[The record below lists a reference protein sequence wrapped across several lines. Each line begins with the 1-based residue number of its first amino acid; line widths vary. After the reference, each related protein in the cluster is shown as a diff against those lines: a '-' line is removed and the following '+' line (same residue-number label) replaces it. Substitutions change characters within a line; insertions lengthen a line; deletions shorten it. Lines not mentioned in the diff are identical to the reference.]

1 MHRCLENPAFF
12 ETLPFT
18 NDLLADAVKKN
29 PLKQIFSTQA
39 GKEKR
44 GYPPPQSVGEKWVF
58 SVAIDDGA
66 HCHGECKRWI
76 SSFAAPSLA
85 CLFVVWLP
93 SLRSCFGA
101 VLWTVFDTIFD
112 AVFDAGMIV
121 LPTAF
126 RINSLVPLL
135 RPDFCSLPSH
145 ARRGLYGT
153 SY

>member
-1 MHRCLENPAFF
+1 MRLDPAQHDM
-12 ETLPFT
+12 P
-18 NDLLADAVKKN
+18 LATVKKN
-29 PLKQIFSTQA
+29 PSQQVFPTEA
-39 GKEKR
+39 GQEKR
-44 GYPPPQSVGEKWVF
+44 GFPSPIVVGTKGVF

-66 HCHGECKRWI
+66 HCHGACKRWI

-85 CLFVVWLP
+85 CLFVAWLP

-126 RINSLVPLL
+126 RINALVPLL
-135 RPDFCSLPSH
+135 RPDFCSLPSQL
-145 ARRGLYGT
+145 GGV
-153 SY
+153 S